1 MRPPIYTGLIV
12 AILGSAIGAN
22 FVWAIRRLHGT
33 NRDGRATS
41 IPSVLKR
48 AAASGVP
55 PRSSCTF
62 RLRAR
67 RAETSRV
74 DR

>member
-41 IPSVLKR
+41 IPSAGGCVR
-48 AAASGVP
+48 CAAAK
-55 PRSSCTF
+55 
-62 RLRAR
+62 
-67 RAETSRV
+67 
-74 DR
+74 